1 MLNLVRSVLSRVSFS
16 SVEEEDEETT
26 TVKKVKIHLLIDQ
39 SGSMCSRR
47 LSIVKG
53 YNDFLQKQKDIL
65 VEDEECYVSTYMFN
79 DTIKVLYEDVSLSD
93 VQALSTQEYEPDG
106 STALWDSTAFL
117 YKKILESQETA
128 RHIVVILTDGE
139 ENASVTIS
147 KKELAELRQRVSSK
161 AEIIYMGSNQ
171 DAITNGLDIGAMQGT
186 SLNYNDDNLLDA
198 IESLGHA
205 VRRGRTGD
213 DLHFTPV
220 ERARSSGTSS
230 LASTTTIV
238 H

>member
-16 SVEEEDEETT
+16 SVEEEA
-26 TVKKVKIHLLIDQ
+26 TVIKKVKIHLLIDQ

-65 VEDEECYVSTYMFN
+65 VEDEECYVSTYMFSDMIN
-79 DTIKVLYEDVSLSD
+79 VLYEDVSLSD
-93 VQALSTQEYEPDG
+93 VPVLSTEDYEPGG
-106 STALWDSTAFL
+106 STALWDSTAFI
-117 YKKILESQETA
+117 YKKILESEEIA

-139 ENASVTIS
+139 ENASRTTT
-147 KKELAELRQRVSSK
+147 KKALAELKQCVSSK

-171 DAITNGLDIGAMQGT
+171 DAIANGLDIGADQGT
-186 SLNYNDDNLLDA
+186 SLNYDDNNLLDA
-198 IESLGHA
+198 IESLGQA

-213 DLHFTPV
+213 DLRFTPV

-230 LASTTTIV
+230 LASTATIA